1 MSFARY
7 FSKENYFHFLYDC
20 IVKLSVIENL
30 KEINYDNILIPS
42 KKLNFQKQV
51 IQALNTKKNIID
63 CDNLEVF
70 DLERLIVIDHPYW
83 KENNL
88 WFNDISNLP
97 EWSVK
102 FLRQKFLNLS
112 SKKKFKDKIF
122 IDRSDSTSP
131 YNLIIN
137 NSEVKGFLESRG
149 FEILQFTSLS
159 FSEQVQAFKGADL
172 IVGAHGSAF
181 ANLAFCK
188 PNAKLIEIRQED
200 HPVSLSK
207 ISKINNFNH
216 KVWLIK
222 TNESGKMF
230 VDLKKLENFIL

>member
-1 MSFARY
+1 MLKKKISELLNGKIKIKSFQDIASLDNKIHNIQFGSNENE
-7 FSKENYFHFLYDC
+7 FSNLYSVKDVRIVKSGNTCLAVLKENFLIKELCFQSKDLVREKIDLNKVYKNGYISFFPKKIKGTSVCLLQDVSQKENYFHFLYDC

-102 FLRQKFLNLS
+102 FLRQKFLNLNYN
-112 SKKKFKDKIF
+112 KKFKNKIF
-122 IDRSDSTSP
+122 IDRSDSLVLT
-131 YNLIIN
+131 
-137 NSEVKGFLESRG
+137 
-149 FEILQFTSLS
+149 T
-159 FSEQVQAFKGADL
+159 
-172 IVGAHGSAF
+172 
-181 ANLAFCK
+181 
-188 PNAKLIEIRQED
+188 
-200 HPVSLSK
+200 
-207 ISKINNFNH
+207 
-216 KVWLIK
+216 
-222 TNESGKMF
+222 
-230 VDLKKLENFIL
+230 